1 MVMSHD
7 PRSKFQIFFALIL
20 YLTLGKVTK
29 FQVEKLF
36 TSEVISQKPHGGGGG
51 GGTVPLGLT
60 QKYSNENCQTLPT
73 SSEDSCDLESPSQGG
88 QTP

>member
-20 YLTLGKVTK
+20 YLILGKVTK
-29 FQVEKLF
+29 FPVEKLF
-36 TSEVISQKPHGGGGG
+36 TAEVISQKPHRG
-51 GGTVPLGLT
+51 GGTVPFGLT